1 MASVPPK
8 SALVRFGT
16 FELDIAAS
24 ELRNAGR
31 IVRLPPQPF
40 KLLLLF
46 TGQAGQLVTRDDIRK
61 ALWDEQT
68 FIDFDQAVNFTV
80 KQLREALKDD
90 ADRALYIQTV
100 PKRGY
105 RFIAPVDTGK
115 PAAVHAQ
122 GTDGTLTKLTHSAGE
137 PPRLWVRASFLPAAT
152 DLIVRSGGASWR
164 SCSQHSNS
172 MRRPLA
178 PMG

>member
-1 MASVPPK
+1 VASVPPK

-122 GTDGTLTKLTHSAGE
+122 GTDGTLTKLLWTNVAEMRLEEQRRQSNRKRAILIAVAGAAIAIVAAILV
-137 PPRLWVRASFLPAAT
+137 RLAR
-152 DLIVRSGGASWR
+152 
-164 SCSQHSNS
+164 
-172 MRRPLA
+172 
-178 PMG
+178 